1 MSTIDNKYLNNSSSD
16 NNDDV
21 VLSKTSDDEI
31 ISSPPPIKLKKEDRL
46 NEMIKKSDI
55 KKSDI
60 KKIDI
65 VKNNSSTLSEQ
76 EKYFTGLINN

>member
-1 MSTIDNKYLNNSSSD
+1 MILFVYDIYLLIVIN
-16 NNDDV
+16 
-21 VLSKTSDDEI
+21 EI
-31 ISSPPPIKLKKEDRL
+31 IKVADIKKFD
-46 NEMIKKSDI
+46 IKKSDI